1 MTYESIYT
9 MLEHTGL
16 PCTYHH
22 WEPGNVPPLPYLV
35 FWYDGRNDFM
45 ADNTVYQKIV
55 SVTLELYSSRKD
67 FWAEER
73 VECVL
78 EANNIVYEKNETYI
92 ASEKM
97 LEQVYEFEVLLE

>member
-1 MTYESIYT
+1 MTYESIYA

-16 PCTYHH
+16 PCIYHH

-35 FWYDGRNDFM
+35 FWYDERNDFI

-55 SVTLELYSSRKD
+55 SVTLELYSSRKE
-67 FWAEER
+67 FRAEER
-73 VECVL
+73 VEYVL
-78 EANNIVYEKNETYI
+78 EANNIVYEKSETYI
-92 ASEKM
+92 ASEKI